1 MFDLINQDYE
11 DIIDKG
17 IFVSGSARS
26 GTTIIGKLIS
36 TLSNVEYFYEPLMP
50 EPIMLNNG
58 IKNSKK
64 LLEIYLVENL
74 LRESIAGRNFNFN
87 QNDDSCIYNSKSKKE
102 IDEVL
107 SKSHIRKELEEKYL
121 KAVFSMK
128 LPDLIWFLRDLR
140 FLYPNTNYV
149 LMHRNP
155 NDVINSLKR
164 KGWFSS
170 KNLQKINLTP
180 KYPKKIINNIKIPYW
195 VKQEDE
201 IFWLNTDEINRCA
214 YYYKRVSEEV
224 LENSGS
230 SIIINYEEFIEK
242 PNEVFRDV
250 VNLLRLEFGEK
261 TEETL
266 SSVQYQFKHRED
278 YLEGLDSELL
288 SAIENLDEKLKA
300 SSFYMNPVIY

>member
-17 IFVSGSARS
+17 IFISGSARS

-36 TLSNVEYFYEPLMP
+36 TLSNVEYFYEPSMP
-50 EPIMLNNG
+50 VPIMLNNG

-64 LLEIYLVENL
+64 LLEIYLVESL
-74 LRESIAGRNFNFN
+74 LIESIAGRNFNFN
-87 QNDDSCIYNSKSKKE
+87 ENDDSCIYSSKSKKE
-102 IDEVL
+102 IDEVM
-107 SKSHIRKELEEKYL
+107 SKSHSRKELEEKYL
-121 KAVFSMK
+121 KAILSMK

-180 KYPKKIINNIKIPYW
+180 KYPKKIIDKIKIPYW

-201 IFWLNTDEINRCA
+201 NFWLNTDEINRCA
-214 YYYKRVSEEV
+214 YYYKRISEEV
-224 LENSGS
+224 LKNASS

-242 PNEVFRDV
+242 PNEIFRDV
-250 VNLLRLEFGEK
+250 VKLLGLEFGEK
-261 TEETL
+261 TEEIL
-266 SSVQYQFKHRED
+266 STVKYQYKQRED
-278 YLEGLDSELL
+278 YSEVLDGELL
-288 SAIENLDEKLKA
+288 SAIENLDEKLRA

>member
-1 MFDLINQDYE
+1 MFDLINKDYE

-26 GTTIIGKLIS
+26 GTTLIGKLIS
-36 TLSNVEYFYEPLMP
+36 TLSNVEYFFEPLML

-64 LLEIYLVENL
+64 LLEIYLVEIL
-74 LRESIAGRNFNFN
+74 LLESIAGRNFNFN
-87 QNDDSCIYNSKSKKE
+87 ENDDSCIYNSKSKKE
-102 IDEVL
+102 IDEVM
-107 SKSHIRKELEEKYL
+107 SKSHARKELEEKYL
-121 KAVFSMK
+121 KSVLSMK
-128 LPDLIWFLRDLR
+128 LPNLIWFLKDLR

-180 KYPKKIINNIKIPYW
+180 QYPKKIIDNIKIPHW

-201 IFWLNTDEINRCA
+201 IFWLNTDEINRCG

-224 LENSGS
+224 LENAGS

-242 PNEVFRDV
+242 PNEIFRDV
-250 VNLLRLEFGEK
+250 VKLLGLEFGEK
-261 TEETL
+261 TEEIL
-266 SSVQYQFKHRED
+266 STVQYQFKHRED
-278 YLEGLDSELL
+278 YLEGLDGELL

>member
-36 TLSNVEYFYEPLMP
+36 TLSNVEYFFEPSLP
-50 EPIMLNNG
+50 VPIMLNNG

-64 LLEIYLVENL
+64 LLEVYLVENL
-74 LRESIAGRNFNFN
+74 LIESLSGRNFNFN
-87 QNDDSCIYNSKSKKE
+87 ENDDSCIYNSKTKKA
-102 IDEVL
+102 IDEIM
-107 SKSHIRKELEEKYL
+107 SKTHGRKELEEKYL
-121 KAVFSMK
+121 KTVFSMK
-128 LPDLIWFLRDLR
+128 IPELIFFLRDLR

-180 KYPKKIINNIKIPYW
+180 KYPKKIIDNIKIPYW

-201 IFWLNTDEINRCA
+201 NFWLNTDEINRCA
-214 YYYKRVSEEV
+214 YYYKRISEEV
-224 LENSGS
+224 LKNAGS

-242 PNEVFRDV
+242 PNEIFRDLV
-250 VNLLRLEFGEK
+250 KLLGLEFGEK
-261 TEETL
+261 TEEIL
-266 SSVQYQFKHRED
+266 STVKYQYKQRED
-278 YLEGLDSELL
+278 YSEVLDGELL

-300 SSFYMNPVIY
+300 SSFYINPVIF

>member
-36 TLSNVEYFYEPLMP
+36 TLSNVEYFYEPLML

-64 LLEIYLVENL
+64 LLEIYLVESL
-74 LRESIAGRNFNFN
+74 LIESIAGRNFNFN
-87 QNDDSCIYNSKSKKE
+87 ENDDSCIYSSKSKKE
-102 IDEVL
+102 IDEVM
-107 SKSHIRKELEEKYL
+107 SKSHSRKELEEKYL
-121 KAVFSMK
+121 KAILSMK

-180 KYPKKIINNIKIPYW
+180 KYPKKIIDNIKIPYW

-201 IFWLNTDEINRCA
+201 FFWLNTDEINRCA

-224 LENSGS
+224 LENAGS

-250 VNLLRLEFGEK
+250 VKFLGLEFGEK
-261 TEETL
+261 TEEIL
-266 SSVQYQFKHRED
+266 STVKYRFKHRED
-278 YLEGLDSELL
+278 YLEGLDGELL

-300 SSFYMNPVIY
+300 SSFYMKSALS

>member
-1 MFDLINQDYE
+1 MFDLINKDYE

-36 TLSNVEYFYEPLMP
+36 TLSNVEYFYEPSLP
-50 EPIMLNNG
+50 VPIMLNNG

-74 LRESIAGRNFNFN
+74 LMESIAGRNFNFN
-87 QNDDSCIYNSKSKKE
+87 ENDDSCIHSSKSKKE
-102 IDEVL
+102 IDEVM
-107 SKSHIRKELEEKYL
+107 SKTHRRKELEEKYL
-121 KAVFSMK
+121 KKVFSMK
-128 LPDLIWFLRDLR
+128 IPDLIFFLRDLR

-170 KNLQKINLTP
+170 KNLQKIYLTP
-180 KYPKKIINNIKIPYW
+180 KYPKKIIDNIKIPYW

-201 IFWLNTDEINRCA
+201 NFWLNTDEINRCA
-214 YYYKRVSEEV
+214 YYYKRISEEV
-224 LENSGS
+224 LENAGS

-242 PNEVFRDV
+242 PNEIFGDV
-250 VNLLRLEFGEK
+250 VKLLGLEFGEK
-261 TEETL
+261 TEEIL
-266 SSVQYQFKHRED
+266 STVQYQSKHRED
-278 YLEGLDSELL
+278 YLEGLDGELL

-300 SSFYMNPVIY
+300 SSFYMNPVVY

>member
-36 TLSNVEYFYEPLMP
+36 TLSNVEYFYEPSMP
-50 EPIMLNNG
+50 VPIMLNNG

-74 LRESIAGRNFNFN
+74 LIESLTGRNFNFN
-87 QNDDSCIYNSKSKKE
+87 ENDDSCIFNSKSKKE
-102 IDEVL
+102 IDEVI
-107 SKSHIRKELEEKYL
+107 SKTYLRKELEDKYL
-121 KAVFSMK
+121 KTVFSMK
-128 LPDLIWFLRDLR
+128 IPDLIFFLRDLR

-180 KYPKKIINNIKIPYW
+180 KYPKKIIDNIKIPFW

-201 IFWLNTDEINRCA
+201 DFWLITDEINRCA
-214 YYYKRVSEEV
+214 YYYKRISEEA
-224 LENSGS
+224 LENAGS

-242 PNEVFRDV
+242 PNEIFGDV
-250 VNLLRLEFGEK
+250 VKLLGLKFGEK

-266 SSVQYQFKHRED
+266 STVKYQFKHRKE
-278 YLEGLDSELL
+278 YLEGLDGELL
-288 SAIENLDEKLKA
+288 VAIENLDEKLKA
-300 SSFYMNPVIY
+300 SSFYMNPVI

>member
-1 MFDLINQDYE
+1 MFDLINQGYE

-17 IFVSGSARS
+17 IFISGSARS

-36 TLSNVEYFYEPLMP
+36 TLSNVEYFYEPLLP
-50 EPIMLNNG
+50 VPIMLNNG

-74 LRESIAGRNFNFN
+74 LGESIAGRNFNFN
-87 QNDDSCIYNSKSKKE
+87 ENDDSCIYNSKSKKE
-102 IDEVL
+102 IDEVM
-107 SKSHIRKELEEKYL
+107 SKAHDRKELEEKYL
-121 KAVFSMK
+121 KTVFSMK
-128 LPDLIWFLRDLR
+128 IPDLIFFLRDLR

-180 KYPKKIINNIKIPYW
+180 KYPKKIIDNIKIPYW

-201 IFWLNTDEINRCA
+201 NFWLNTDEINRCA
-214 YYYKRVSEEV
+214 YYYKRISEEV
-224 LENSGS
+224 LENAGS

-242 PNEVFRDV
+242 PNEVFRYLV
-250 VNLLRLEFGEK
+250 KLLGLEFGEK
-261 TEETL
+261 TEEIL
-266 SSVQYQFKHRED
+266 STVQYQFKHRED
-278 YLEGLDSELL
+278 YLGGLDGELL

>member
-17 IFVSGSARS
+17 IFISGSARS

-36 TLSNVEYFYEPLMP
+36 TLSNVEYFYEPLMAF
-50 EPIMLNNG
+50 PIMLNNG

-74 LRESIAGRNFNFN
+74 LIESMAGRNFNFN
-87 QNDDSCIYNSKSKKE
+87 ENDDSCIYNSKSKKE
-102 IDEVL
+102 IDEIM
-107 SKSHIRKELEEKYL
+107 SKSYVRKELEEKYL
-121 KAVFSMK
+121 KVVFSMK
-128 LPDLIWFLRDLR
+128 QPDIIWFLRDLR

-170 KNLQKINLTP
+170 ENLQKINLTP
-180 KYPKKIINNIKIPYW
+180 QYPKKIIDNIKIPHW

-201 IFWLNTDEINRCA
+201 IFWLNTDEINRCG

-224 LENSGS
+224 LENAGS

-242 PNEVFRDV
+242 PNEVFRYLV
-250 VNLLRLEFGEK
+250 KLLGLEFGEK
-261 TEETL
+261 TEEIL
-266 SSVQYQFKHRED
+266 STVQYQYKHRED
-278 YLEGLDSELL
+278 YLEGLDGELL